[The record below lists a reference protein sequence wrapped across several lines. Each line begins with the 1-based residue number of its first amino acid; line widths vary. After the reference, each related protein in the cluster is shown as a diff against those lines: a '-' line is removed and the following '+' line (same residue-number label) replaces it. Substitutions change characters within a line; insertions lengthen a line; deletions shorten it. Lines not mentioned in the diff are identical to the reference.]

1 MAVTTWYKR
10 VRESGELKV
19 FPGPSFKGS
28 PWTTALDGALTAF
41 NDLMTRHGIKLTLSK
56 GDKAIA
62 AHIIVEAATDQASFS
77 WDNVSY
83 SKSFDGTGLHG
94 LTVPLK
100 DPKDGTRERVYVFVP
115 AKPRIDITNKK
126 SREAGRDVRI
136 FILVHEFIHAAGPD
150 NDEHTLEDVFCYPG
164 EIVKGD
170 TAAADRLKPWG
181 GLGKEM
187 PPYYLI
193 CKTVTNLRKAWP
205 STAEGERKTETK

>member
-1 MAVTTWYKR
+1 MTC
-10 VRESGELKV
+10 
-19 FPGPSFKGS
+19 
-28 PWTTALDGALTAF
+28 
-41 NDLMTRHGIKLTLSK
+41 MTRHGIKLTLSK

-126 SREAGRDVRI
+126 SREAGRDV
-136 FILVHEFIHAAGPD
+136 
-150 NDEHTLEDVFCYPG
+150 HTFSFSCTSSFMQPG
-164 EIVKGD
+164 R
-170 TAAADRLKPWG
+170 T
-181 GLGKEM
+181 
-187 PPYYLI
+187 
-193 CKTVTNLRKAWP
+193 TVSIRSKMSFAIRAK
-205 STAEGERKTETK
+205 S